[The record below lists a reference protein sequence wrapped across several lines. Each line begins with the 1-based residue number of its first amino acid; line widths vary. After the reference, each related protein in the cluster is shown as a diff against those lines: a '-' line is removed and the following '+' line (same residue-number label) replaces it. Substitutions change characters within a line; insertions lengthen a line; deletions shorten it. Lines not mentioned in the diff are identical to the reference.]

1 MRHTEPRFR
10 VNQKVNCVRAGVG
23 ASDKGL
29 RRKVR
34 VGAIKGLRRE
44 ARIYFDLDTG
54 KERLN
59 NPEWEYLIF
68 GFNKNGNLDLRSCWG
83 WVKESKLI
91 ELNSEQD

>member
-1 MRHTEPRFR
+1 MHHTEPKFR
-10 VNQKVNCVRAGVG
+10 VNQKVNCVRAVVREIE
-23 ASDKGL
+23 GL
-29 RRKVR
+29 RREVR

-44 ARIYFDLDTG
+44 ARIYFDLDTS
-54 KERLN
+54 KERFN

-91 ELNSEQD
+91 ELNSERD

>member
-10 VNQKVNCVRAGVG
+10 VNQKVNCELARVRVIE
-23 ASDKGL
+23 GL
-29 RRKVR
+29 RREVR

-54 KERLN
+54 EERFN

-91 ELNSEQD
+91 ELNSERD